1 MKIPSLMQ
9 ALLINCCKIYL
20 ALEHKNLKLI
30 YLYYMSNMAIM
41 CRCVEISLLG
51 CVEQNVRNAS
61 PSLCYG
67 VSLGYGSNTWFGVN
81 MLTMTRDGLSWFYPC
96 SGIKGQNHNS
106 LVNG

>member
-1 MKIPSLMQ
+1 
-9 ALLINCCKIYL
+9 
-20 ALEHKNLKLI
+20 
-30 YLYYMSNMAIM
+30 MSNMAIM